1 MWEWYFGGVSTRHEN
16 HYGNNLEFLLHKN
29 HKHPYTMGIMS
40 AEISRLRE
48 DILDPDSWHEHTV
61 LTVSV
66 SPWYR
71 VPNGGRVRT
80 VNMIHGNHVEWE
92 EVRKGKEEAWSK
104 AQDRTTSVVRKML
117 KSLDT
122 NLHELVV

>member
-1 MWEWYFGGVSTRHEN
+1 
-16 HYGNNLEFLLHKN
+16 
-29 HKHPYTMGIMS
+29 MGIMS
-40 AEISRLRE
+40 AEISKVRE
-48 DILDPDSWHEHTV
+48 NILDPDSWHEYTM

-71 VPNGGRVRT
+71 VPNGERVRT

-92 EVRKGKEEAWSK
+92 EVRKGKTETWSK